1 MERVFSPDDR
11 IRRAEEIYRKRQSLR
26 ERTKRATLNVSQTPK
41 NYKLI
46 KKLALQI
53 VICLLL
59 YCMFYLVNTTNYNFS
74 EVTIAKVK
82 EIVSIDYDFYG
93 VYNNI
98 VQSLNTYLYND
109 LNNNEEDKDNTE
121 NTENQPENQEETSEQ
136 NKNTQTA
143 MINESVI
150 DEEESLTQ
158 TEVIKTE
165 ESETDRIKR
174 SYEFVLPVTGVV
186 SSEYGERE
194 VNASV
199 ITAYHKGIDVGAD
212 TGTKIF
218 AATDGEVVIARRSP
232 SYGNYIMLQNN
243 EVKTVYAHCNKLLVR
258 SSGIRYQKVK
268 RLQRLAQHGNVTGPH
283 LHFEI
288 RVNDVCIDPRLMIEF

>member
-26 ERTKRATLNVSQTPK
+26 ERTKRATLNVSETPK
-41 NYKLI
+41 NYRI
-46 KKLALQI
+46 VKKLTLQI

-59 YCMFYLVNTTNYNFS
+59 YCMFYLINTTNYNFS
-74 EVTIAKVK
+74 EATIAKVK

-93 VYNNI
+93 VYNNM
-98 VQSLNTYLYND
+98 VQSLNTYLYKD
-109 LNNNEEDKDNTE
+109 LNNNEEGKED
-121 NTENQPENQEETSEQ
+121 TENQPENQEETSEQ
-136 NKNTQTA
+136 NESTQTA

-158 TEVIKTE
+158 SEISKTE
-165 ESETDRIKR
+165 ESETDRIRR
-174 SYEFVLPVTGVV
+174 SYEFILPVTGIV
-186 SSEYGERE
+186 SSEYGQRE

-199 ITAYHKGIDVGAD
+199 ITAYHKGIDVGAN

-218 AATDGEVVIARRSP
+218 AATDGEVVIAKRSP

-258 SSGIRYQKVK
+258 SSGIRCQKGR
-268 RLQRLAQHGNVTGPH
+268 RLQKLAQHGDVTGPH